1 MSVSDIKVLLVD
13 GYIDDPAAL
22 GVPPYISPMV
32 RSVAGAAADAG
43 ATVEY
48 VTVDRIRKGYRL
60 PKADVSV
67 VLSGN
72 TVPGRYLRSM
82 PMSANE
88 IRDIVP
94 RLSGWKLIG
103 GSSASTDAADGF
115 NFQIMTDL
123 AASLYDGMT
132 GKEVNERLRTLDEWN
147 RWMVLGADIVKMHQ
161 DHPQPL
167 IAEVETYRG
176 CHRYANGGC
185 SYCIEPLKGK
195 PLMRAPADILEEVS
209 RLKELGV
216 RNIRIGGQT
225 CIVSYGSE
233 DYLGIPKPE
242 PDTVNELFTSLREM
256 NFDVLHV
263 DNANP
268 AVIAEHPD
276 GSAEILRT
284 LAECCTSG
292 NVLALGMESADEN
305 VIKMNNLNATPG
317 QVMRAVRM
325 INDIGSERGGNGMP
339 KLLPGLNLISGLDGE
354 TPGTYAK
361 NAEFL
366 RTLFGEGLMVRRI
379 NIRQVL
385 PVRREFETKVD
396 HNRFKKYKQGIREN
410 IDSPMLKRI
419 VPVGTVL
426 RNVYLELIDGGL
438 TFGRQI
444 GTYPL
449 LIGIPYRTDIDRFCD
464 IVVTDHGFRSI
475 TGIEYPFPINTAGMA
490 AISSLP
496 GIGKKRAAKI
506 ILARPIP
513 DMEGLAA
520 AVGDAA
526 AAERLAGIVTFGAV

>member
-1 MSVSDIKVLLVD
+1 MSDIKVLLVD

-32 RSVAGAAADAG
+32 RSVAGAAIDAG
-43 ATVEY
+43 ADVEY
-48 VTVDRIRKGYRL
+48 VTVDRIRRNCKL

-88 IRDIVP
+88 ISDIIP

-103 GSSASTDAADGF
+103 GSSASSDVAEGF
-115 NFQIMTDL
+115 DFRIETDL
-123 AASLYDGMT
+123 AASLYDGMI

-147 RWMVLGADIVKMHQ
+147 RWMILGADIVKMHQ

-176 CHRYANGGC
+176 CHRFMSGGC
-185 SYCIEPLKGK
+185 SYCIEPLKGE
-195 PLMRAPADILEEVS
+195 PLMRSPADILDEVS
-209 RLKELGV
+209 RLRDLGV

-225 CIVSYGSE
+225 CIVSYGSK

-242 PDTVNELFTSLREM
+242 PDIVNELFESLREM
-256 NFDVLHV
+256 RFDVLHV

-268 AVIAEHPD
+268 AVIAEYPD
-276 GSAEILRT
+276 GSAQILRT
-284 LAECCTSG
+284 LTECCTPG
-292 NVLALGMESADEN
+292 NVLALGMESADDD
-305 VIKMNNLNATPG
+305 VILRNNLNATPD

-325 INDIGSERGGNGMP
+325 INDVGKERGDNGMP
-339 KLLPGLNLISGLDGE
+339 KLLPGLNFISGLDGE
-354 TPGTYAK
+354 TPSTYSK
-361 NAEFL
+361 NVEFL
-366 RTLFGEGLMVRRI
+366 KGLLDEGLMVRRI

-385 PVRREFETKVD
+385 PVRREFDTKVD
-396 HNRFKKYKQGIREN
+396 HNKFKKYKQGVREN
-410 IDSPMLKRI
+410 IDAPMLKRI

-426 RNVYLELIDGGL
+426 KNVYLELVDNGL

-449 LIGIPYRTDIDRFCD
+449 LIGIPYKTDVDRFCD
-464 IVVTDHGFRSI
+464 IIVTDHGFRSI

-506 ILARPIP
+506 VLARPIRGA
-513 DMEGLAA
+513 DEFVG
-520 AVGDAA
+520 AVGDAEV
-526 AAERLAGIVTFGAV
+526 AERLLDVVGFGDV